1 MCIYVEHFKNR
12 YRWAKTYGLE
22 EKTNRYIRVVRR
34 ILGWII
40 VAMALGIIGQAWGI
54 PVATFVTSQTGA
66 LIIKRFI
73 AIMITIGLVI
83 AIIGTCQFV
92 SDLLLKEKKEASQK
106 MKTLVPMIRTAIN
119 IAAGFIGGIVIL
131 DRIGVNIT
139 AILAGAGIVGLAI
152 GLDLRHLLK
161 TL

>member
-1 MCIYVEHFKNR
+1 M
-12 YRWAKTYGLE
+12 
-22 EKTNRYIRVVRR
+22 
-34 ILGWII
+34 
-40 VAMALGIIGQAWGI
+40 
-54 PVATFVTSQTGA
+54 
-66 LIIKRFI
+66 RFI
-73 AIMITIGLVI
+73 AIVITIGLVI
-83 AIIGTCQFV
+83 ASIGTCQFV

-106 MKTLVPMIRTAIN
+106 MKTLVPIIRTAIN

-139 AILAGAGIVGLAI
+139 PILAGAGIVGLAI